1 MKWISL
7 YILILVFSL
16 VVNSCQTPNN
26 STTNNEDSEHPHTNH
41 LIHSSSPYLLQ
52 HAHNPVNW
60 YPWGKEALEKAKKED
75 KLLIISVG
83 YAACHWCHV
92 MEHES
97 FEDTMVAR
105 LMNENF
111 ISIKV
116 DREERPDV
124 DQIYMN
130 AAYLTTGRGGWPLNT
145 VALPDGRPIF
155 AGTYFPKENWIKV
168 LTHFSGL
175 KENKP
180 ESLETAADQITRGI
194 QQMDMGSFI
203 ASEKEFDEGLLQS
216 VYRGIEKN
224 IDFKRGGL
232 DKAPKFPMP
241 DVHQFLLRYH
251 HLTGDPKALEAVTVT
266 LDNMANGGI
275 FDHLGGG
282 FARYSTDEIWKVPH
296 FEKMLY
302 DNGQLMSLY
311 SEAWQVTGNDSYREV
326 VYAISNFI
334 EAEMTSPEGGFYSS
348 LDADSEGEEG
358 KFYVWTKEEI
368 AAVLEGNTESFCE
381 YFNVST
387 TGNWEGK
394 NILYATESRKKI
406 APKHN
411 LTEEQLTEVIHEG
424 GSELLEKRN
433 ERIRPGLDDKILTAW
448 NALMLKGYVDASRA
462 LGNPLFLDVALK
474 NAAFLKKNMFREDGG
489 LNRNYKDGK
498 SSINGFAD
506 DYAFVIDAFIALYQ
520 ATFDEQWL
528 FDADAL
534 MRYALEHFYD
544 TQTGMFFYTSDEDDP
559 LITRSREVPDNVIP
573 GSNSALAKD
582 LFYLGT
588 YLYNND
594 YLDKSRKMLRNVL
607 ESMNEEGP
615 YYSNWAILLTHLTY
629 EPYEVA
635 IVGDRA
641 EELRKEWDQHFQPNA
656 FLLGGKSEGKLELL
670 KNKKIEGETFIYVC
684 QDKLCK
690 LPVQSVEEAL
700 RLVE

>member
-1 MKWISL
+1 VTS
-7 YILILVFSL
+7 
-16 VVNSCQTPNN
+16 
-26 STTNNEDSEHPHTNH
+26 STAHDGDHPYTNQ

-60 YPWGKEALEKAKKED
+60 YPWGQEALEKAKKED

-111 ISIKV
+111 VAIKV

-130 AAYLTTGRGGWPLNT
+130 AAYMTTGRGGWPLNA
-145 VALPDGRPIF
+145 VAMPDGRPVF

-168 LTHFSGL
+168 LNHFSGL
-175 KENKP
+175 KKDKP
-180 ESLETAADQITRGI
+180 EALETAATQMTQGI
-194 QQMDMGSFI
+194 QRMDMGSFI
-203 ASEKEFDEGLLQS
+203 ASEAEFDQDLLAT
-216 VYRGIEKN
+216 VYQGIEKSL
-224 IDFKRGGL
+224 DFEEGGL

-241 DVHQFLLRYH
+241 NIHQFLLRYH
-251 HLTGDPKALEAVTVT
+251 HLTGNAKALEAVMVT
-266 LDNMANGGI
+266 LDHMADGGI
-275 FDHLGGG
+275 YDHLGGG

-302 DNGQLMSLY
+302 DNGQLVSLY
-311 SEAWQVTGNDSYREV
+311 AEAWQVTGNDRYKQV
-326 VYAISNFI
+326 VYETLDFI
-334 EAEMTSPEGGFYSS
+334 EREMTSPEGGFYSS

-358 KFYVWTKEEI
+358 KFYIWTKEEI
-368 AAVLEGNTESFCE
+368 ESELGTDAEVFNE
-381 YFNVST
+381 YYSVST
-387 TGNWEGK
+387 TGNWEGH
-394 NILYATESRKKI
+394 NILYITKPIAKVAEKFKLTETEILEKI
-406 APKHN
+406 AAGRAK
-411 LTEEQLTEVIHEG
+411 
-424 GSELLEKRN
+424 LLEKRAA
-433 ERIRPGLDDKILTAW
+433 RIRPGLDDKTLTAW
-448 NALMLKGYVDASRA
+448 NALMLKGYVDAYRIFDDQK
-462 LGNPLFLDVALK
+462 FLSVALK
-474 NAAFLKKNMFREDGG
+474 NAQFLKENMLRGDGG

-506 DYAFVIDAFIALYQ
+506 DYSFVIDAFIALYQ

-534 MRYALEHFYD
+534 MQYAIAHFYD
-544 TQTGMFFYTSDEDDP
+544 EKTGMFFYTSDEDDP

-573 GSNSALAKD
+573 GSNSSLARG

-588 YLYNND
+588 YLYKED
-594 YLDKSRKMLRNVL
+594 YLDKSRQMIRNVIN
-607 ESMNEEGP
+607 SMNQEGA

-629 EPYEVA
+629 QPYEVA
-635 IVGDRA
+635 IVGEKA
-641 EELRKEWDQHFQPNA
+641 AELRREWDRHFQPNA
-656 FLLGGKSEGKLELL
+656 FLLGGNVEGKLELL
-670 KNKKIEGETFIYVC
+670 KNKKVEGQTFIYVC

-690 LPVQSVEEAL
+690 LPVQTVAAAL
-700 RLVE
+700 ELVE